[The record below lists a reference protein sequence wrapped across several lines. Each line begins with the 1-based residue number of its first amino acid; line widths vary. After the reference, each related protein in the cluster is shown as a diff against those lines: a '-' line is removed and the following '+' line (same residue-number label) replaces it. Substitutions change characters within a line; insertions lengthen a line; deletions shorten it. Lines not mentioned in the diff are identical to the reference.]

1 MRKIADSTV
10 RRLSLY
16 LRFLEEFEEQ
26 GTATISSEAL
36 ATRGGTT
43 SAQVRKDLSF
53 FGSFGKRGLGYSVPA
68 LASRLREILG
78 LGREYRVA
86 VIGAGNM
93 GSALVQYRGFDS
105 RGFHI
110 VAVYDSD
117 PAKIGDA
124 WNGVEV
130 RDERRLDADLAH
142 EPFDIAIVVT
152 PAEAAQAIVDRLVG
166 GGVKAI
172 LNFAPVQLKVP
183 GDVVVK
189 NVNMALE
196 LEALSYGLR
205 HA

>member
-1 MRKIADSTV
+1 
-10 RRLSLY
+10 
-16 LRFLEEFEEQ
+16 
-26 GTATISSEAL
+26 
-36 ATRGGTT
+36 
-43 SAQVRKDLSF
+43 
-53 FGSFGKRGLGYSVPA
+53 

-93 GSALVQYRGFDS
+93 GSALVRYRGFDS

-142 EPFDIAIVVT
+142 APFDIAIVVT

-183 GDVVVK
+183 TDVVVK